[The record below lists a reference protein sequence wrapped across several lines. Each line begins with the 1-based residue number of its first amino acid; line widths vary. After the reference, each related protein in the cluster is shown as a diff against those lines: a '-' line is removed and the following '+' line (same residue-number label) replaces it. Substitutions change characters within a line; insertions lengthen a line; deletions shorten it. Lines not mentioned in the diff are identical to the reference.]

1 MSLIWCVCLGWCVGL
16 GQNLVSTWLHFALFL
31 WFRPLTFLYLLRWIA
46 WRLLIF
52 AWCANPSADRFA
64 CFVVCCLV
72 FWTWCSLENSHRKM
86 ESKHSARSFFCLD
99 VSAFSCLSLSWLFLF
114 SCHRECIWLALYSS
128 GPCLLFCRISWRQ
141 LILMGCARTTCH
153 IWKLHRLMKQ
163 IQIIARRRL
172 IWCRLHQEV
181 TPGATAQLGSYTNSW
196 RNAQIIARRMLI
208 LMQVAPSCID
218 VTTISGSCAV
228 RFRMDRKIKII
239 RMWRGT
245 EFLFAWLLRV
255 VFVWGDV
262 LAEVGIWFWLDLI
275 LLDCCMFLGF
285 YWWGVA
291 MVVLAED
298 GILSWV
304 CWFLLL
310 LGRCLSWVMRCGRSE
325 FGFDLTWFCF
335 IFEIFDD
342 FVAEEWSESVL
353 VLGGFCW
360 FCLTLSCSLVGG
372 CWSYYCVWA
381 RIEMAREYVPDPK
394 H

>member
-172 IWCRLHQEV
+172 IWC
-181 TPGATAQLGSYTNSW
+181 S
-196 RNAQIIARRMLI
+196 
-208 LMQVAPSCID
+208 
-218 VTTISGSCAV
+218 
-228 RFRMDRKIKII
+228 
-239 RMWRGT
+239 
-245 EFLFAWLLRV
+245 
-255 VFVWGDV
+255 V
-262 LAEVGIWFWLDLI
+262 LD
-275 LLDCCMFLGF
+275 
-285 YWWGVA
+285 
-291 MVVLAED
+291 
-298 GILSWV
+298 
-304 CWFLLL
+304 
-310 LGRCLSWVMRCGRSE
+310 
-325 FGFDLTWFCF
+325 FC
-335 IFEIFDD
+335 D
-342 FVAEEWSESVL
+342 FVAGVVWDCSL
-353 VLGGFCW
+353 FLD
-360 FCLTLSCSLVGG
+360 FCLSFCLGLACSIEYCREPRQRDNTFLS
-372 CWSYYCVWA
+372 
-381 RIEMAREYVPDPK
+381 
-394 H
+394 